1 MADIRVDAPAHRLDA
16 LLSEAA
22 ARYGDRVAIR
32 AWYGEITFAELD
44 AAASACAK
52 AVRALL
58 GPPPDEPGE
67 PAAVAVAAPLHPD
80 FAVAFY
86 GTLRAGYL
94 AAPVNPLHSAAE
106 LVHLFGTAGVRL
118 AFVTA
123 ELNAR
128 LDEVRDRLPALRE
141 AVLLGPGPVGGANDI
156 RTLDDLVAAYEL
168 TSSEDGPPADPDAP
182 ACVLFTSGT
191 TGPAK
196 GVLLSRRNLTVNAA
210 QVAAAHRLDP
220 SAVVLNHLPKYHLM
234 HLNSAVYAGA
244 TQVLPATPD
253 PVAAV
258 ELAATS
264 GATHYYTI
272 PMRLARLAAD
282 PRLATVAAPALRL
295 ILSGGSALAPPVARR
310 LADHFGVPT
319 VQGYGLAETSPLTHS
334 DGPDAPRVGSVGPP
348 VTDTDCRVVSV
359 DTGSPVGTGE
369 RGEIQVRGP
378 QVMLGYLDPA
388 QPTGI
393 DADGWLSTGDVGY
406 QDEDGYLFLVDR
418 LKDTFKCD
426 NYLVSPSEVERV
438 VAAHPWVA
446 ECVVV
451 DLPDELSGAVPAAFV
466 VLRPD
471 ADPAA
476 AVAELTTFVDGQ
488 VPYYQRLRH
497 VELVDALPRS
507 AAGKIQR
514 RDLRTRLAAAR

>member
-1 MADIRVDAPAHRLDA
+1 M
-16 LLSEAA
+16 
-22 ARYGDRVAIR
+22 
-32 AWYGEITFAELD
+32 
-44 AAASACAK
+44 
-52 AVRALL
+52 
-58 GPPPDEPGE
+58 
-67 PAAVAVAAPLHPD
+67 
-80 FAVAFY
+80 
-86 GTLRAGYL
+86 
-94 AAPVNPLHSAAE
+94 
-106 LVHLFGTAGVRL
+106 
-118 AFVTA
+118 
-123 ELNAR
+123 
-128 LDEVRDRLPALRE
+128 
-141 AVLLGPGPVGGANDI
+141 
-156 RTLDDLVAAYEL
+156 
-168 TSSEDGPPADPDAP
+168 
-182 ACVLFTSGT
+182 
-191 TGPAK
+191 
-196 GVLLSRRNLTVNAA
+196 
-210 QVAAAHRLDP
+210 AAH
-220 SAVVLNHLPKYHLM
+220 
-234 HLNSAVYAGA
+234 
-244 TQVLPATPD
+244 
-253 PVAAV
+253 
-258 ELAATS
+258 
-264 GATHYYTI
+264 
-272 PMRLARLAAD
+272 